1 MDLRVAVYVRKM
13 VLRLGVEALLS
24 AVPFVGE
31 VHDCESWS
39 RVEELVDAGAVDALV
54 LHESDAHALREDALD
69 GVRRHAKLLVLLED
83 RHARKILHN
92 GLSVDGLLMED
103 ELTEASLTDALRR
116 ITAGEIPMPALLT
129 RELIERASVPAPVPL
144 RYRNGQNLTPRE
156 METLGLL
163 AEGLGNKQI
172 ARRLQISSHGAKR
185 IVASLLLKLG
195 SPNRT
200 TAVVTAVQAGL
211 ITLDGEP
218 RPSAGAGR

>member
-24 AVPFVGE
+24 AVPFVEGT
-31 VHDCESWS
+31 HDCESWN
-39 RVEELVDAGAVDALV
+39 RVEELARAGDIDALIV
-54 LHESDAHALREDALD
+54 HESDAHALDDEALEL
-69 GVRRHAKLLVLLED
+69 VRRKAKVLVLLED
-83 RHARKILHN
+83 RHALKILSS
-92 GLSVDGLLMED
+92 GLLVDGLLMED

-116 ITAGEIPMPALLT
+116 ITAGEIPMPAVLT
-129 RELIERASVPAPVPL
+129 RELIERAGAPSPWPL
-144 RYRNGQNLTPRE
+144 RHRSAQNLTPRE

-185 IVASLLLKLG
+185 IVASVLLKLG

-211 ITLDGEP
+211 ITLDREQ
-218 RPSAGAGR
+218 RPSA